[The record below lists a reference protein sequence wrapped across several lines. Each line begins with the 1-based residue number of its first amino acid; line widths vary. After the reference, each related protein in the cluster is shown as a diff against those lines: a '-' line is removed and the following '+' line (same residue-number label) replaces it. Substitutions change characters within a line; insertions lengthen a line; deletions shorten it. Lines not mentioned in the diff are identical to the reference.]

1 MERDGQPTMADI
13 SAKDVAALRKKT
25 GASMM
30 ACKKALTET
39 GGDMEKAEVL
49 LRQQDA
55 KIAAKKA
62 DRATEQGYI
71 GHYVHGGRIG
81 VLVEVACE
89 TDFVAKN
96 DKFQEFIKD
105 LAMHICATNPLAI
118 TPEEL
123 DAGIVNKEREVYLGQ
138 VQDKPENIR
147 EKIVE
152 GKMQK
157 FYSDN
162 CLMNQAFV
170 KDGDKTIEQ
179 HLTETI
185 GTLGENIVIKKF
197 ARLELGAE

>member
-1 MERDGQPTMADI
+1 MADI

-30 ACKKALTET
+30 TCKQALQES
-39 GGDMEKAEVL
+39 GGDMEKAEVY

-55 KIAAKKA
+55 KIAVKKS
-62 DRATEQGYI
+62 DRATEQGFI

-96 DKFQEFIKD
+96 DKFQEFIRD
-105 LAMHICATNPLAI
+105 LSMHICATNPLAI
-118 TPEEL
+118 SPEEL
-123 DAGIVNKEREVYLGQ
+123 DPGIVNKEREIYLGQ
-138 VQDKPENIR
+138 VKDKPENIQ

-157 FYSDN
+157 FYSEN
-162 CLMNQAFV
+162 CLLQQAFV
-170 KDGDKTIEQ
+170 KDNDKTIAQ

-185 GTLGENIVIKKF
+185 GTLGENIVIRRF
-197 ARLELGAE
+197 SRLELGAE

>member
-1 MERDGQPTMADI
+1 MADI

-30 ACKKALTET
+30 ACKKALTES
-39 GGDMEKAEVL
+39 GGDADKAEVL

-55 KIAAKKA
+55 KIAAKKS
-62 DRATEQGYI
+62 DRATEQGWI

-96 DKFQEFIKD
+96 DKFQEFIRD
-105 LAMHICATNPLAI
+105 VAMHICALNPLAL
-118 TPEEL
+118 TPEDL
-123 DAGIVNKEREVYLGQ
+123 DPGVVNREREVYLGQ

-152 GKMQK
+152 GKLQK
-157 FYSDN
+157 FYADN

-170 KDGDKTIEQ
+170 KDGDKTVQ
-179 HLTETI
+179 QVLTEVI
-185 GTLGENIVIKKF
+185 GTLGENIVLKRF
-197 ARLELGAE
+197 ARLELGGGE

>member
-1 MERDGQPTMADI
+1 MADI

-30 ACKKALTET
+30 TCKQALQES
-39 GGDMEKAEVL
+39 GGDMEKAEVY

-55 KIAAKKA
+55 KIAAKKS
-62 DRATEQGYI
+62 DRATEQGFI

-96 DKFQEFIKD
+96 DKFQEFIRD
-105 LAMHICATNPLAI
+105 LSMHICATNPLAI
-118 TPEEL
+118 SPEEL
-123 DAGIVNKEREVYLGQ
+123 DPGIVNKEREIYLGQ
-138 VQDKPENIR
+138 VKDKPENIQ

-157 FYSDN
+157 FYSEN
-162 CLMNQAFV
+162 CLLQQAFV
-170 KDGDKTIEQ
+170 KDNDKTIAQ

-185 GTLGENIVIKKF
+185 GTLGENIVIRRF
-197 ARLELGAE
+197 SRLELGAE

>member
-1 MERDGQPTMADI
+1 MADI

-30 ACKKALTET
+30 TCKQALQES
-39 GGDMEKAEVL
+39 GGDMEKAEVY

-55 KIAAKKA
+55 KIAAKKS
-62 DRATEQGYI
+62 DRATEQGFI

-96 DKFQEFIKD
+96 DKFQEFIRD
-105 LAMHICATNPLAI
+105 LSMHICATNPLAI
-118 TPEEL
+118 SPEEL
-123 DAGIVNKEREVYLGQ
+123 DPGIVNKEREINLGQ
-138 VQDKPENIR
+138 VKDKPENIQ

-157 FYSDN
+157 FYSEN
-162 CLMNQAFV
+162 CLLQQAFV
-170 KDGDKTIEQ
+170 KDNDKTIAQ

-185 GTLGENIVIKKF
+185 GTLGENIVIRRF
-197 ARLELGAE
+197 SRLELGAE

>member
-1 MERDGQPTMADI
+1 MADI

-30 ACKKALTET
+30 TCKQALQES
-39 GGDMEKAEVL
+39 GGDMEKAEVY

-55 KIAAKKA
+55 KIAAKKS
-62 DRATEQGYI
+62 DRATEQGFI

-96 DKFQEFIKD
+96 DKFQEFIRD
-105 LAMHICATNPLAI
+105 LSMHICATNPLAI
-118 TPEEL
+118 SPEEL
-123 DAGIVNKEREVYLGQ
+123 DPGIVNKEREIYLGQ
-138 VQDKPENIR
+138 VKDKPENIQ

-157 FYSDN
+157 FYSEN
-162 CLMNQAFV
+162 CLLQQAFV
-170 KDGDKTIEQ
+170 KDNDKTIAQ

-185 GTLGENIVIKKF
+185 GTLGENIVIRRF
-197 ARLELGAE
+197 SRLELGAESVGGRR

>member
-1 MERDGQPTMADI
+1 MAEF

-30 ACKKALTET
+30 ACKKAMTEC
-39 GGDMEKAEVL
+39 GGDSDKAEVL

-55 KIAAKKA
+55 KIAAKKS

-96 DKFQEFIKD
+96 DKFQEFLHDIS
-105 LAMHICATNPLAI
+105 MHICALNPLSISTEDLA
-118 TPEEL
+118 P
-123 DAGIVNKEREVYLGQ
+123 GIVNREREVYLGQ

-152 GKMQK
+152 GKLQK
-157 FYSDN
+157 FYAEN
-162 CLMNQAFV
+162 CLMSQAFV
-170 KDGDKTIEQ
+170 KDNDKTIQQVLAEV
-179 HLTETI
+179 I
-185 GTLGENIVIKKF
+185 GTLGENIVIKRF
-197 ARLELGAE
+197 VRLELGAE